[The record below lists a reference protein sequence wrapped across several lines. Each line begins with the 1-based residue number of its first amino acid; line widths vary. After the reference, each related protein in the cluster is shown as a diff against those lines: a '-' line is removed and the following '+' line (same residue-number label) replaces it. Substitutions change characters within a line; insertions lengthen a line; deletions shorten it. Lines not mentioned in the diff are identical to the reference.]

1 MFAVWRRHKK
11 WHETIDGLHYA
22 GEAVSQHKMRLITCD
37 CAGMFHARNRE
48 SRAAKLTS
56 VPVLGILA
64 VNGQGKFE
72 CRDSVEIY
80 DPESPFLAGREQA

>member
-1 MFAVWRRHKK
+1 
-11 WHETIDGLHYA
+11 
-22 GEAVSQHKMRLITCD
+22 
-37 CAGMFHARNRE
+37 MFHARNRE